1 MHVQRSNCGW
11 QALFSNSVCFFVLVT
26 LTIIAADRNCVA
38 EEVSSPAKEEILT
51 EQQWQQLDESVERA
65 LVWLASQQQPNGSFP
80 TLMQGQPGV
89 TGLVVMAFAAHGHTP
104 GQGPYG
110 KVLDNAVRYI
120 VSCQKP
126 NGLLAQVAPKGM
138 KISRNVSRTVGGTA
152 TYNHGISSLALSE
165 VYASSTATS
174 AKEIGAVIEKSIA
187 ASLAMQSWPKV
198 RKVDRGGWRYLDLL
212 PRNGEP
218 VDSNLSNTVWQMLFL
233 RSAKN
238 AGFDVPQESVDG
250 AVEFIRNCFHPK
262 YRTFVLMPSNM
273 DHRTRGMSGAGVI
286 ALALAGKHDSPEA
299 QTAGDWI
306 LENTFLE
313 YNKIEPFGQRGFL
326 DDRYHHGVFFC
337 TQATYQLG
345 GRHWREFFPP
355 MIQVILANQRQVGSW
370 DTESHSSDQKFGNAY
385 TTALMVLS
393 LGAPNQLLPVLQR

>member
-1 MHVQRSNCGW
+1 MNVTYRTWSLPPARCLTLGLLLATAPSSAQESKTP
-11 QALFSNSVCFFVLVT
+11 AEDVLT
-26 LTIIAADRNCVA
+26 
-38 EEVSSPAKEEILT
+38 AK
-51 EQQWQQLDESVERA
+51 QWQQVDQSVERA
-65 LVWLASQQQPNGSFP
+65 FEWLASEQQDNGSFP
-80 TLMQGQPGV
+80 TAPYGQPGV
-89 TGLVVMAFAAHGHTP
+89 TGLIVMAFAAHGHIP
-104 GQGPYG
+104 GEGRYG
-110 KVLDNAVRYI
+110 EVLHKAVRYI
-120 VSCQKP
+120 SSCQRP
-126 NGLLAQVAPKGM
+126 NGLVAVVAPRGI
-138 KISRNVSRTVGGTA
+138 KISRNVSRIMGGTA

-165 VYASSTATS
+165 VYASSSGTSELEIREIIENSIKATL
-174 AKEIGAVIEKSIA
+174 E
-187 ASLAMQSWPKV
+187 MQRWPKA
-198 RKVDRGGWRYLDLL
+198 RKVDQGGWRYLDLL
-212 PRNGEP
+212 PRDGEP

-250 AVEFIRNCFHPK
+250 AVQFVRNCFNPK
-262 YRTFVLMPSNM
+262 YDTFVLMPSYR

-286 ALALAGKHDSPEA
+286 ALALAGLHDSKEA

-306 LENTFLE
+306 LRNTFLE
-313 YNKIEPFGQRGFL
+313 YNKVEPFGQRGFL

-355 MIQVILANQRQVGSW
+355 MVQVILDNQNRDGSW
-370 DTESHSSDQKFGNAY
+370 DRESHSSDAAFGNRY